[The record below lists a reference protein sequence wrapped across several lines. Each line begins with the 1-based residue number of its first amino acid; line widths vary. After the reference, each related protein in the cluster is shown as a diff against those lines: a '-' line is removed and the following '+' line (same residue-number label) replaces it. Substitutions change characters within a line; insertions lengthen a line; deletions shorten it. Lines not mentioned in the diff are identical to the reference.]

1 MKIIK
6 DDFNKTIYP
15 PVKIKCPHCD
25 SIIIIENGDAY
36 LNKHYVW
43 NWNCQ
48 GELEPCFE
56 FLPKKG
62 SKFNKVKIMIAN
74 NNDKN
79 IRGKRAKFAIDDDL
93 NIDSSLINEI
103 LEGFKEK

>member
-1 MKIIK
+1 MAMWNPET
-6 DDFNKTIYP
+6 DA
-15 PVKIKCPHCD
+15 CD
-25 SIIIIENGDAY
+25 ECQECDY
-36 LNKHYVW
+36 FLHDY
-43 NWNCQ
+43 WNCQ

-62 SKFNKVKIMIAN
+62 SKFNKVKITIAN
-74 NNDKN
+74 NSDKN

-93 NIDSSLINEI
+93 NIDSSLISEI

>member
-1 MKIIK
+1 MWNPETDACDECQECDYFLKE
-6 DDFNKTIYP
+6 NKYFLY
-15 PVKIKCPHCD
+15 
-25 SIIIIENGDAY
+25 E
-36 LNKHYVW
+36 
-43 NWNCQ
+43 CQ
-48 GELEPCFE
+48 GDEEPCFE

-93 NIDSSLINEI
+93 NIDPSLINEI